1 MNNKIS
7 FKFNLGSELI
17 YKKNNGLFINPDK
30 IYDTPDYVV
39 KMFQNM
45 TFANAKFLKKIYD
58 LYSKENPEIES
69 PSSLSVFSSVRIEH
83 ILENKSEFLIN
94 ELEEGNVTIIRKNN
108 TWETYLKK
116 SVNLYND
123 FCKNMVSKSYL
134 GFSYKHITLD
144 YSLKNNLYNYLDYLM
159 LDGKIYDNLEFEI
172 IEDEPNPKIY
182 SSIIEFEE
190 LTDAFN
196 KENKVSPHYEYIL
209 LSYKFYLNNQIRNA
223 IIELDLAIDIFIK
236 KALLKKLKSNLPNST
251 NSYIENMLDKMSVG
265 DSIKFFNL
273 IEDNNEYDAF
283 NHIHNLRNT
292 IIHRKQ
298 KKVSENDIKVYRKS
312 IKLLLSL
319 KN

>member
-1 MNNKIS
+1 M
-7 FKFNLGSELI
+7 I
-17 YKKNNGLFINPDK
+17 YKKNNGLFMNPDK
-30 IYDTPDYVV
+30 IYETPDYVV
-39 KMFQNM
+39 QLFQNM
-45 TFANAKFLKKIYD
+45 TFVNAKFLKKVYD

-69 PSSLSVFSSVRIEH
+69 PGSMSVFSSIRIEH
-83 ILENKSEFLIN
+83 KLEDTSEFETNKLD
-94 ELEEGNVTIIRKNN
+94 EGNVTIIRKNN
-108 TWETYLKK
+108 PWETYLKK
-116 SVNLYND
+116 SVNIYND

-134 GFSYKHITLD
+134 AFSYKHITLD
-144 YSLKNNLYNYLDYLM
+144 YSLNNNLVNYFDYLM
-159 LDGKIYDNLEFEI
+159 LEGKTYDNLEFEI
-172 IEDEPNPKIY
+172 IEDGPNPKIY

-190 LTDAFN
+190 LAEAFN

-209 LSYKFYLNNQIRNA
+209 LSYKFYINNQIRNA

-236 KALLKKLKSNLPNST
+236 KALLKKLKTNLPNST

-273 IEDNNEYDAF
+273 TEGNSEYDAF

-298 KKVSENDIKVYRKS
+298 KKVSENDINEYRKS